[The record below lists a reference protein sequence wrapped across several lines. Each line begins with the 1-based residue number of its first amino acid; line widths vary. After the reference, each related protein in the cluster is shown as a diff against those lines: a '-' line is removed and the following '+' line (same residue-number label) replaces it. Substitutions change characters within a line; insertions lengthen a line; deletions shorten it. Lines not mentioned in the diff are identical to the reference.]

1 MRLIRWA
8 ECATVHVCEC
18 VCVCVCVACLPCCVQ
33 LRTNFDLPHP
43 PRRCRFSL
51 RASISSFYLCLF
63 YDKLHLATTDAN
75 ASTISTPH
83 PLPHTPCRL
92 PHHHPLSQGFQIQA
106 EVGVGFGIAV
116 RMCAYE
122 HALPLLLLLLLLFQL
137 VAIKR
142 RPTIAHTPLELMLHP
157 L

>member
-1 MRLIRWA
+1 M
-8 ECATVHVCEC
+8 CM
-18 VCVCVCVACLPCCVQ
+18 CVCVACLPCCVQ
-33 LRTNFDLPHP
+33 LKMNFDLPHP
-43 PRRCRFSL
+43 PRSCRFSL

-75 ASTISTPH
+75 ASTITTPH

-106 EVGVGFGIAV
+106 RVGVRFGIAV
-116 RMCAYE
+116 RMNMRYHFSYCCCCCY
-122 HALPLLLLLLLLFQL
+122 FSWYM

-157 L
+157 R